1 MVSCQTVSKLDS
13 KGRISIPSEI
23 RKTLGLNASDI
34 LEFGIS
40 ISGKFVVLK
49 KNDCDSVTGNTAGCG
64 PAIPSSNPFA
74 GRSSVSSKAETLGR
88 GPRNK
93 IRRISYV

>member
-1 MVSCQTVSKLDS
+1 MVSCPTVSKLDS

-23 RKTLGLNASDI
+23 RKTLGLSVSDI

-49 KNDCDSVTGNTAGCG
+49 KNDCDSVTASIKGCG
-64 PAIPSSNPFA
+64 PFGLGSIPS
-74 GRSSVSSKAETLGR
+74 R
-88 GPRNK
+88 GPRK
-93 IRRISYV
+93 IKEVIE